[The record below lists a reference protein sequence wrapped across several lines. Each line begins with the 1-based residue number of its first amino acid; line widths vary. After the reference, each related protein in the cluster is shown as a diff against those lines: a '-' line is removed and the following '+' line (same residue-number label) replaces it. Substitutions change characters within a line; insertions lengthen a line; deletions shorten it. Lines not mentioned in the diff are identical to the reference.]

1 MIAIN
6 LMPSKY
12 TNEERATH
20 SKSDNIKI
28 MINDEADEVIKE
40 LFESLISNYQIGL
53 EDSIKGSGF
62 IFDYVDLLHYKCHKI
77 NPNRAGSY
85 IISPNLIKN
94 KKTTINPIDKYDNKC
109 FQYTATV
116 ALNHKKIGKKTER
129 ISKIEPFICKYN

>member
-40 LFESLISNYQIGL
+40 LFESLISNY
-53 EDSIKGSGF
+53 
-62 IFDYVDLLHYKCHKI
+62 
-77 NPNRAGSY
+77 
-85 IISPNLIKN
+85 
-94 KKTTINPIDKYDNKC
+94 
-109 FQYTATV
+109 
-116 ALNHKKIGKKTER
+116 
-129 ISKIEPFICKYN
+129 